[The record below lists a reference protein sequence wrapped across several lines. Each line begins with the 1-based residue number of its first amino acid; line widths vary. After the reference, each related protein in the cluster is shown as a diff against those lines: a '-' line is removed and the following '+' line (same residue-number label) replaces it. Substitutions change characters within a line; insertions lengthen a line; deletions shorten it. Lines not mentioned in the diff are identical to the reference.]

1 MLEQA
6 VAVLYTLFSVLKNVV
21 FRGVLLPGPTCK
33 NIRFDETDSDPYVV
47 LTKQLYMKLA
57 LFSKGF
63 IDCPFD
69 LFCMFVQE
77 TQRTKQQ
84 HVLCFSWNSWIWQF

>member
-6 VAVLYTLFSVLKNVV
+6 VAVLYTVFSVLKSV
-21 FRGVLLPGPTCK
+21 FLPGPTCK
-33 NIRFDETDSDPYVV
+33 NIRCDETNSDPYVV
-47 LTKQLYMKLA
+47 LTKQFYMKLT

-69 LFCMFVQE
+69 LFRIFVHE

-84 HVLCFSWNSWIWQF
+84 HVLCFSWNS